1 MTTTII
7 EMIQLHVFRQTPDDG
22 IEHLLIKRAVDEP
35 VFPNVWQVITGYI
48 EESEKAWEAA
58 LRELEEETGLTAE
71 HLWVIPHVGSFYN
84 PQKDCIELIP
94 IFAAEVKHDAMV
106 HLSHEH
112 QEYRWL
118 SKEEAIAMSVFA
130 SHKQGISSFHE
141 FIRKDM
147 NGEHVS
153 KLF

>member
-1 MTTTII
+1 MTSTNI
-7 EMIQLHVFRQTPDDG
+7 EMIQLHVFRQNPDEG
-22 IEHLLIKRAVDEP
+22 IEHLLLRRAADEP
-35 VFPNVWQVITGYI
+35 TFPNIWQVITGYI
-48 EESEKAWEAA
+48 EMGEKAWVAA
-58 LRELEEETGLTAE
+58 LRELKEETGLTAD

-94 IFAAEVKHDAMV
+94 IFAAEVKHDSLV

-118 SKEEAIAMSVFA
+118 SSEEAIAMSVFA
-130 SHKQGISSFHE
+130 SHKQGITFFHE
-141 FIRKDM
+141 FININR